1 MKSSI
6 QIHNELLDLDNKI
19 ADAQAK
25 FNAAEGDAKDAFRD
39 SINQYKGEQKSLNDM
54 LSDVLAEE
62 EKIRNAGGVPLADPD
77 GAKAKKPVDIVDII
91 DQLMGPRDSFKGLS
105 FGQTLTANV
114 LNASDKPYTNFGLP
128 GVEQIDWNLP
138 RQTSDAL
145 PNFGILDSLPTATTN
160 ADVLTYFEKDE
171 SKYTNNA
178 AVWTPGNEK
187 PSSSMGWKQA
197 SAYIETIAHLMPVL
211 EQQIKDFGQL
221 RALINTELLFG
232 LRMKLASEILNGTGA
247 SNTIKGIL
255 KNDNVQKYTKKTGD
269 DLADSVR
276 RMTTDIFLATGFRA
290 THVAMHPV
298 VAESLELMKDKNGRY
313 INAVVG
319 GKLWG
324 LQVVEDLNLAETTT
338 VSETDKTTYG
348 MMAYWNQAATV
359 FTKETD
365 SIQVGLVGNQFA
377 FNEATIRAEGR
388 HGLKNTYPKAFSY
401 LADTGITR

>member
-54 LSDVLAEE
+54 LSEVLAEE

-77 GAKAKKPVDIVDII
+77 GAQAKKPVDII

-145 PNFGILDSLPTATTN
+145 PNFGTLDSLPTATTN

-255 KNDNVQKYTKKTGD
+255 KNENVQKYAKKTGD

-313 INAVVG
+313 INVIVG
-319 GKLWG
+319 GKLWS
-324 LQVVEDLNLAETTT
+324 LQVVEDLNLTETTK
-338 VSETDKTTYG
+338 VSETNKTTYG

-365 SIQVGLVGNQFA
+365 SNQVGLVGNQFA

>member
-77 GAKAKKPVDIVDII
+77 GAQAKKPVDIVDII

-160 ADVLTYFEKDE
+160 ADVLTYFEKNE

-255 KNDNVQKYTKKTGD
+255 KNENVQKYTKKSGD

>member
-1 MKSSI
+1 M
-6 QIHNELLDLDNKI
+6 
-19 ADAQAK
+19 
-25 FNAAEGDAKDAFRD
+25 
-39 SINQYKGEQKSLNDM
+39 
-54 LSDVLAEE
+54 
-62 EKIRNAGGVPLADPD
+62 PLADPD
-77 GAKAKKPVDIVDII
+77 GAQAEKPVDIV

-128 GVEQIDWNLP
+128 GVEQTDWNLP

-171 SKYTNNA
+171 SKYDNNA

-187 PSSSMGWKQA
+187 PSSSMGWNQA

-221 RALINTELLFG
+221 HALINTELLFG

-255 KNDNVQKYTKKTGD
+255 KNENVQKYTKKTGD

-338 VSETDKTTYG
+338 VSETEIG
-348 MMAYWNQAATV
+348 
-359 FTKETD
+359 
-365 SIQVGLVGNQFA
+365 
-377 FNEATIRAEGR
+377 RA
-388 HGLKNTYPKAFSY
+388 HV
-401 LADTGITR
+401 

>member
-77 GAKAKKPVDIVDII
+77 GAKAKKPVDII
-91 DQLMGPRDSFKGLS
+91 DQLMGPRDSFNGLS

-114 LNASDKPYTNFGLP
+114 LNASDKPYTDFGLP
-128 GVEQIDWNLP
+128 GVVQTDWNLP

-145 PNFGILDSLPTATTN
+145 PNFGILDTLPTATTN
-160 ADVLTYFEKDE
+160 ADVLTYFEKNE
-171 SKYTNNA
+171 SKYANNA

-187 PSSSMGWKQA
+187 PSSNMGWKQT

-247 SNTIKGIL
+247 SNTIEGIL
-255 KNDNVQKYTKKTGD
+255 KNENVQKYTKKTGD
-269 DLADSVR
+269 ELADSVR

-298 VAESLELMKDKNGRY
+298 VAESLELAKDKNGRY
-313 INAVVG
+313 INAIVG

-324 LQVVEDLNLAETTT
+324 LQVIEDMNLTETTGE
-338 VSETDKTTYG
+338 SKKTTYG

-401 LADTGITR
+401 MADTGITR

>member
-39 SINQYKGEQKSLNDM
+39 SINQYKGEQKFLNDM

-77 GAKAKKPVDIVDII
+77 GAQAKKPVDIVDII

-105 FGQTLTANV
+105 FGQTFTANV

-171 SKYTNNA
+171 SKYANNA

-255 KNDNVQKYTKKTGD
+255 KNENVQKYAKKTGD

-324 LQVVEDLNLAETTT
+324 LQVVEDLNLAETTI

>member
-77 GAKAKKPVDIVDII
+77 GAKAKKSVDIVDII

-128 GVEQIDWNLP
+128 GVEQIDWNIP

-255 KNDNVQKYTKKTGD
+255 KNENVQKYTKKTGD

>member
-91 DQLMGPRDSFKGLS
+91 DQLMGPRDSFNGLS

-255 KNDNVQKYTKKTGD
+255 KNENVQKYAKKTGD

-324 LQVVEDLNLAETTT
+324 LQVVEDLNLAETTK

>member
-54 LSDVLAEE
+54 LGDVLAEE

-77 GAKAKKPVDIVDII
+77 GAKAKKPVDII
-91 DQLMGPRDSFKGLS
+91 DQLMGPRDSFNGLS

-128 GVEQIDWNLP
+128 GVEQTDWNLP

-145 PNFGILDSLPTATTN
+145 PNFGILDTLPTATTN

-171 SKYTNNA
+171 SKYANNA

-187 PSSSMGWKQA
+187 PSSTMGWKQA

-247 SNTIKGIL
+247 SNTVKGIL
-255 KNDNVQKYTKKTGD
+255 KNENVQKYTKKTGD

-290 THVAMHPV
+290 TSVAMHPV

-313 INAVVG
+313 INVIVG

-324 LQVVEDLNLAETTT
+324 LQVVEDLNLTETTT
-338 VSETDKTTYG
+338 VSETAKTTYG

>member
-160 ADVLTYFEKDE
+160 ADVLTYFEKNE
-171 SKYTNNA
+171 PKYTNNA

-255 KNDNVQKYTKKTGD
+255 KNENVQKYAKKTGD

-313 INAVVG
+313 INAVMG